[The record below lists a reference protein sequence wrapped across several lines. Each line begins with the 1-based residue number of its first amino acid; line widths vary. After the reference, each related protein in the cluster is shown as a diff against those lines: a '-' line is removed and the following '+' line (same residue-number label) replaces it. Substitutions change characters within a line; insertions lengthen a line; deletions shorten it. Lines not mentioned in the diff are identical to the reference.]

1 MTSRSASAPPV
12 RLDLGPRYNAA
23 QTFID
28 AHRGVR
34 DDRVAIRCQGA
45 TVTYG
50 QLAAN
55 VDRAGNAFREIGI
68 GLEQRVVIL
77 CADSPAFV
85 YAFFGAIKL
94 GAIPVPANTL
104 LTAHDLGYILADS
117 RARAI
122 VVSAPLVP
130 KVLEARAAAP
140 LLRHVIV
147 AGAEAGAGAG
157 ADAGLARSAGEL
169 SLEGL
174 MAAADDE
181 LSPADTTPDD
191 ACFWLYSSG
200 TTGFPKGAV
209 HLQHDML
216 YCAETYGKQIL
227 ESTESDRHFTV
238 SPLFHAYGLGNG
250 VFFPFRVG
258 ASTVFKP
265 ERATPDLVY
274 GLITTE
280 RPTILFTAPTFYA
293 ALLAYPAADFRYD
306 LSSLRFAVS
315 AGEALP
321 KALFDAWKARF
332 GSEILDGIGSTEML
346 HIFISNRP
354 GRARGGTSG
363 TVVPGYRAKVVDDAE
378 RELAPG
384 ESGSLWVSGD
394 SACAYYWNKH
404 EKTKATIR
412 GDWVVTGDTYH
423 LDPDGY
429 YTYEGRSDDML
440 KVSGQWVSP
449 AEVEAA
455 LMEHPAVLE
464 CGVVGMKDRD
474 ELLKPKAFVL
484 LKPGQVGSEALA
496 DELRAFVKG
505 RITPYKYPRWIEFV
519 DELPKTAT
527 GKIQRFKLREG

>member
-1 MTSRSASAPPV
+1 MAAAL
-12 RLDLGPRYNAA
+12 RLPELPDRYNAA

-34 DDRVAIRCQGA
+34 DTDVAILCQGTA
-45 TVTYG
+45 VTYG
-50 QLAAN
+50 ELAAN
-55 VDRAGNAFREIGI
+55 VDRCGNALREL
-68 GLEQRVVIL
+68 GLEMEERVVVMCL
-77 CADSPAFV
+77 DSPAFV
-85 YAFFGAIKL
+85 YAFFGAIKI
-94 GAIPVPANTL
+94 GVVPVPTNTL
-104 LTAHDLGYILADS
+104 LTPHDLRYILADS
-117 RARAI
+117 RAVAI
-122 VVSAPLVP
+122 VVSAPLLP
-130 KVLEARAAAP
+130 KVLEVRDDLP
-140 LLRHVIV
+140 RLRHVIV
-147 AGAEAGAGAG
+147 AGG
-157 ADAGLARSAGEL
+157 DAPPGTL
-169 SLEGL
+169 SLDAL
-174 MAAADDE
+174 LAAASDE

-209 HLQHDML
+209 HLQHDMI
-216 YCAETYGKQIL
+216 YCCDTYGASVL
-227 ESTESDRHFTV
+227 GTTERDRHFTV

-258 ASTVFKP
+258 ASTVYKP

-293 ALLAYPAADFRYD
+293 ALLAYPERDFRYD
-306 LSSLRFAVS
+306 LSSLRMCVS

-321 KALFDAWKARF
+321 KPLFESWRTRF
-332 GSEILDGIGSTEML
+332 GLEILDGIGATEML
-346 HIFISNRP
+346 HIFISNFP
-354 GRARGGTSG
+354 GRSRGGTSG
-363 TVVPGYRAKVVDDAE
+363 TPVPGYGAKIVDDDGKD
-378 RELAPG
+378 LGPG
-384 ESGSLWVSGD
+384 ATGNLWVSGD
-394 SACAYYWNKH
+394 SCAAYYWNKH
-404 EKTKATIR
+404 QKSKAAFK
-412 GDWVVTGDTYH
+412 GEWYVTGDKYH

-464 CGVVGMKDRD
+464 CGVVGAKDKD
-474 ELLKPKAFVL
+474 ELTKPRAFVI
-484 LKPGQVGSEALA
+484 LKNGRPPSPELA
-496 DELRAFVKG
+496 EELKEFVKG

-527 GKIQRFKLREG
+527 GKIQRFKLRERGGV